1 MQLKRRNNIKTY
13 YIRVTQDLHGFYE
26 GRIEIEASSPKAAIN
41 KLKKMDPTQIDEV
54 VDWEHGDDYYGDAA
68 LIEIDGDSIEEV

>member
-1 MQLKRRNNIKTY
+1 MKTY

-54 VDWEHGDDYYGDAA
+54 VD
-68 LIEIDGDSIEEV
+68 